1 MALHVPVYL
10 NDKPE
15 GDNIMFDPS
24 VADDLNPTTK
34 VTTVTEDAKGNK
46 KTIINENKNASD
58 LLKQQ
63 QQEAY
68 DREEP
73 GRQAHKAKVEHSK
86 YPSPHIGTSYSK
98 GEGFQHPGFP
108 ESSNPLWS
116 SIPSGDV
123 FSGDITDRWAAQPTN
138 EGASQ
143 APYTAQTPY
152 TPQQLAGMKQKAID
166 AYNEKQSKMVV
177 FTKAN
182 GSKGKAIPGSPEAK
196 ALLAEGYVQGGQ
208 GKANQTLPSVTE
220 DPRVVA
226 IKDMNDRATDAGDTA
241 YDSMTYIPTE
251 WGGNRQAFEDARDDA
266 RVFAEKKIKK
276 DTDLPTATDT
286 SSVFEKDTGTF
297 NNSLTSPEEDIAKEA
312 VVITREDADKILAEK
327 SNAKEK
333 KELDAWVAS
342 IKKPGVSN
350 SQAEMSAQALLKS
363 LAPIKYKKPSLFK
376 AIAIGVGTALFGG
389 SAMDSLNAG
398 LSSIGDD
405 ALRVDKLNAERD
417 KQRTKY
423 QYDAALEQIKN
434 GNKREGPFTGKPQ
447 YVNIGTYKDPIK
459 VSLGQHKDGTQV
471 VRYKGKLIPVN
482 SQQYTDWYNPEQQR
496 VAFNDNVS
504 RLKKEVAGK
513 IKEMVGK
520 QEDKKFN
527 EGFSAQLAGGNQI
540 REALNVYGDAGINVE
555 TGMSRSVSQAIA
567 MIAEDFMN
575 YKRVNPN
582 GKKRMAE
589 FAREHMIQ
597 ADVASTGS
605 LPDSYMRVP
614 VDAFILPRPGSF
626 DYKIGEMPDK
636 AFANAQYGLNS
647 YILTQGRMEGKESL
661 LKMNNSQKLSLAYKA
676 FSTVEDKETQAAL
689 EAGYTP
695 FMWWLITK
703 K

>member
-86 YPSPHIGTSYSK
+86 YPSAHIGTSYSK
-98 GEGFQHPGFP
+98 GEGFP

-138 EGASQ
+138 EVVFQ

-297 NNSLTSPEEDIAKEA
+297 NNSLTSPEEDIVKEA

-398 LSSIGDD
+398 LSSIGDE

-417 KQRTKY
+417 KQRTKF
-423 QYDAALEQIKN
+423 QYDAALEKIKN
-434 GNKREGPFTGKPQ
+434 GTGGKIADKALSSFIQNSAGDTLLWKGNKFNQENFMKRMTEMNVPQ
-447 YVNIGTYKDPIK
+447 SQWTVYA
-459 VSLGQHKDGTQV
+459 QV
-471 VRYKGKLIPVN
+471 AAAKK
-482 SQQYTDWYNPEQQR
+482 S
-496 VAFNDNVS
+496 VASIELSDTK
-504 RLKKEVAGK
+504 KKENTEIFKGLRK
-513 IKEMVGK
+513 DMIKGDD
-520 QEDKKFN
+520 DKKFHK
-527 EGFSAQLAGGNQI
+527 GFSQLATEFTSAGLAMDYSERGLKNRASFESAITDWMRDYQDWEKGGGESWGYHGTNYEADEGYQILSPIPYFWRTVGLMTESTDGSIKAIDASEAKDFGI
-540 REALNVYGDAGINVE
+540 REITAIKSTLNIMFPNDKKGQHAFQVKVRKKWMEEANKNE
-555 TGMSRSVSQAIA
+555 TEGQ
-567 MIAEDFMN
+567 
-575 YKRVNPN
+575 
-582 GKKRMAE
+582 GK
-589 FAREHMIQ
+589 
-597 ADVASTGS
+597 
-605 LPDSYMRVP
+605 
-614 VDAFILPRPGSF
+614 
-626 DYKIGEMPDK
+626 
-636 AFANAQYGLNS
+636 
-647 YILTQGRMEGKESL
+647 
-661 LKMNNSQKLSLAYKA
+661 
-676 FSTVEDKETQAAL
+676 
-689 EAGYTP
+689 AGYHYDDFLYAESRKLT
-695 FMWWLITK
+695 IGNN
-703 K
+703 